1 MLLDHKELKKS
12 IPLQLKKR
20 RGWAFANRNQKI
32 NSKIMEFFKSSKAI
46 TRGCGSKI
54 LLRNKTLR
62 LHFQISNPTFFLSL
76 SHFEA
81 FKGLVPNLTPCF
93 FNPIV
98 QKVDTLRRRITSG
111 PKLYVFCVYIITE
124 NWHHLSILQYLW
136 TFLIPLFCRCKWYF
150 SWILT
155 YMNFYLLTTQNCFTL
170 LLYDRFFC

>member
-124 NWHHLSILQYLW
+124 N
-136 TFLIPLFCRCKWYF
+136 
-150 SWILT
+150 
-155 YMNFYLLTTQNCFTL
+155 
-170 LLYDRFFC
+170 